1 MGQLT
6 THVLD
11 VASGIPAAGVTG
23 RLCGE
28 DGGALAD
35 FTTDNDGRCPAP
47 LLQGHA
53 FHPGLYRLTFWTA
66 AYFRARGVALPEPPF
81 FDDIHIHFGVADASV
96 HYHIPLLL
104 SPWSFSTYRG
114 S

>member
-11 VASGIPAAGVTG
+11 VAHGVPAQGIIGQLCNDTG
-23 RLCGE
+23 E
-28 DGGALAD
+28 TLAS
-35 FTTDNDGRCPAP
+35 FTTNGDGRCPAP
-47 LLQGHA
+47 LLQGPA
-53 FHPGLYRLTFWTA
+53 FQPGRYRLTFWTA
-66 AYFRARGVALPEPPF
+66 AYFAGRGIALPEPPF
-81 FDDIHIHFGVADASV
+81 FDDIHIHFGVADASG
-96 HYHIPLLL
+96 HYHVPLLL